1 MILRKP
7 KTVRYAVL
15 LAAFL
20 AAGTARG
27 QEVGK
32 AQPKPRVVLFGIN
45 GAEWDI
51 IKPLL
56 LRGEM
61 PNLARVIERG
71 VSGKMRTISAP
82 NCPKIYS
89 IFETSTPP
97 QENGITGF
105 LVHGVTANTSML
117 RTQPLWSLLS
127 ANGISVGMA
136 NVPATFP
143 VKPVNGYMISGMLTR
158 GKDCED
164 GLLCSPQLSKVSG
177 GDAVYPPR
185 MAEELEKNVGDFH
198 IDCARMPEQKDLPG
212 HEVATVYSW
221 LAQVTNIREEQRKLF
236 DYLLTNH
243 PTDFT
248 FFVQSCE
255 DRVGHWLY
263 PIQPYNVGYNRK
275 LHTVQVN
282 AFPDQYR
289 AMDKVLGTVLKH
301 VDENTILLIVSDHG
315 IKPLRE
321 SESRA
326 AHMDHGGTTP
336 IIAKHDFEDGDDVP
350 GVFIAMGPGIK
361 KGVHVMGLPISVFDI
376 APTVLHIYGVPLPS
390 QMKGRVL
397 TEIFEE
403 ANAMPTRTSLSPGAT
418 PGSL

>member
-1 MILRKP
+1 MISPKC
-7 KTVRYAVL
+7 KTVRGVFL

-20 AAGTARG
+20 ATGTARG
-27 QEVGK
+27 QEVGR
-32 AQPKPRVVLFGIN
+32 AHPKPRVVVFGIN

-89 IFETSTPP
+89 IFETSAPP

-117 RTQPLWSLLS
+117 RRQPLWSLLS
-127 ANGISVGMA
+127 ESGISVGMA

-143 VKPVNGYMISGMLTR
+143 VRSVNGYMISGMLTR

-164 GLLCSPQLSKVSG
+164 GLLCSPKLSEVTG
-177 GDAVYPPR
+177 GDAVYPR
-185 MAEELEKNVGDFH
+185 SMTQELEKNVGDFH
-198 IDCARMPEQKDLPG
+198 IDCARMPEAKDLPG

-221 LAQVTNIREEQRKLF
+221 LAQVTRIREEQRKLF

-243 PTDFT
+243 ETDFT

-263 PIQPYNVGYNRK
+263 PIQPYNVGYNSK
-275 LHTVQVN
+275 VHTVQVN

-289 AMDKVLGTVLKH
+289 AMDKVLGTILRH
-301 VDENTILLIVSDHG
+301 VDEHTTLVIISDHG

-321 SESRA
+321 SESHS

-361 KGVHVMGLPISVFDI
+361 KGVHVMGLPMSVFDI
-376 APTVLHIYGVPLPS
+376 APTILHIYGVRLPPE
-390 QMKGRVL
+390 MKGRVL
-397 TEIFEE
+397 TEIFEDTNGI
-403 ANAMPTRTSLSPGAT
+403 AAATNSSPD
-418 PGSL
+418 

>member
-1 MILRKP
+1 MISRKW
-7 KTVRYAVL
+7 KTVGYVPL
-15 LAAFL
+15 VAAFL
-20 AAGTARG
+20 VTGTARG

-32 AQPKPRVVLFGIN
+32 AQPKPRVVVFGIN

-56 LRGEM
+56 LRGEL
-61 PNLARVIERG
+61 PNLARVIDRG

-127 ANGISVGMA
+127 ESGVSVGMA

-143 VKPVNGYMISGMLTR
+143 VKPVDGYMISGMLTR
-158 GKDCED
+158 GRNCED
-164 GLLCSPQLSKVSG
+164 GLLCSPKLSEVSG
-177 GDAVYPPR
+177 GDAVYPKG
-185 MAEELEKNVGDFH
+185 MVKELEKNVGDFH
-198 IDCARMPEQKDLPG
+198 IDCARMPEARDLPG

-221 LAQVTNIREEQRKLF
+221 LAQVTKIREEQGKLF

-263 PIQPYNVGYNRK
+263 PIQPYNVGYNPK

-289 AMDKVLGTVLKH
+289 AMDKVLGTILRH
-301 VDENTILLIVSDHG
+301 VDENTRLLIISDHG

-321 SESRA
+321 SELHA

-350 GVFIAMGPGIK
+350 GVLIAMGPGIK
-361 KGVHVMGLPISVFDI
+361 KGVRVMGLPMSVFDI
-376 APTVLHIYGVPLPS
+376 APTILQIYGVPIPS

-397 TEIFEE
+397 TEIFEDPKLPI
-403 ANAMPTRTSLSPGAT
+403 ATSS
-418 PGSL
+418 SLN

>member
-1 MILRKP
+1 MNSRKW
-7 KTVRYAVL
+7 KIIGQVLL

-20 AAGTARG
+20 APSPVRG
-27 QEVGK
+27 QEVSK
-32 AQPKPRVVLFGIN
+32 AQPKPRIVLFGVN

-105 LVHGVTANTSML
+105 LIHGVTANTNML
-117 RTQPLWSLLS
+117 RRQPLWSLLS
-127 ANGISVGMA
+127 ESGISVGMA

-143 VKPVNGYMISGMLTR
+143 VRPINGYMISGMLTR

-164 GLLCSPQLSKVSG
+164 GVLCSPKLSEVTG
-177 GDAVYPPR
+177 GDAVYPR
-185 MAEELEKNVGDFH
+185 SMAQELEKNVGDFH
-198 IDCARMPEQKDLPG
+198 IDCARMPEAKDLPG

-221 LAQVTNIREEQRKLF
+221 LAQVTKIREEQRKLF
-236 DYLLTNH
+236 DYLLANH

-263 PIQPYNVGYNRK
+263 PIQPYNVGYNSK
-275 LHTVQVN
+275 VHTIQVN

-289 AMDKVLGTVLKH
+289 AMDKVLGTILRH
-301 VDENTILLIVSDHG
+301 VDENTMLMIISDHG

-321 SESRA
+321 SESHA
-326 AHMDHGGTTP
+326 AHMDHGGSTP

-361 KGVHVMGLPISVFDI
+361 RGARVTGLPISVFDI
-376 APTVLHIYGVPLPS
+376 APTILHIYGVDQPP
-390 QMKGRVL
+390 QMQGRVL
-397 TEIFEE
+397 TEIFENTKGT
-403 ANAMPTRTSLSPGAT
+403 AAVSSSSPD
-418 PGSL
+418 